1 MVEEFKDNCYE
12 ERLHKL
18 NLMSTETRREWG
30 DQIMCY
36 KILNNKVKVD
46 EHVLIKA
53 KETNK
58 RAQHEANQNNHGFGY
73 KDELLQQSG

>member
-1 MVEEFKDNCYE
+1 MVKEFKDNAME
-12 ERLHKL
+12 KDSTKK
-18 NLMSTETRREWG
+18 NLMSTETRRERG

-53 KETNK
+53 TDTKKEGT
-58 RAQHEANQNNHGFGY
+58 A
-73 KDELLQQSG
+73 